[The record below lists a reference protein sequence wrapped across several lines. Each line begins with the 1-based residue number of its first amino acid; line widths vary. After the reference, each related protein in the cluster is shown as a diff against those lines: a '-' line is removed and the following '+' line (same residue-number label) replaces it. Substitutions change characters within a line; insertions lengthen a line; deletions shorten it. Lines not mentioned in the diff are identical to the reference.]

1 MANKSQSF
9 WRIQSVM
16 IINRYTDCWDDRCA
30 RPLHFYGPFN
40 VVFIY
45 KHCRVPCIF
54 PSQPFTDQKRVRLSI
69 GSGFGKNFSKMNT
82 TGREIFGRKTRNRSW
97 MSVRWWG
104 VALASQTVKSLV
116 FWLFHS
122 KKNMIRTVVVPS
134 TELIVWLLFLWIDKQ
149 MEIESSITREHQT
162 RSVMASAAAHA
173 FTLCLNRSIT
183 NDTISAPPLLSIH
196 PPVGEEI
203 FIQTTT
209 KERKLKRRESMMKKQ
224 KNSNSIHRQR
234 EKKRVSKMV
243 IPDWLE
249 LTVLTGLQV
258 VLIWLCVS
266 MMNRTGTTGN
276 DQRRQNGDKCQQ
288 LNGHIDAMLR
298 MFWLEKSGFYVLSLF
313 LTFCLIW

>member
-30 RPLHFYGPFN
+30 RLLHFYGPFN

-104 VALASQTVKSLV
+104 VALASQAVKSLV

-122 KKNMIRTVVVPS
+122 KKKYDQNGSRP
-134 TELIVWLLFLWIDKQ
+134 LHRANRL
-149 MEIESSITREHQT
+149 
-162 RSVMASAAAHA
+162 A
-173 FTLCLNRSIT
+173 FVSLNRQE
-183 NDTISAPPLLSIH
+183 DGDRVVDHAGAPNAIRHGQRCRSRIH
-196 PPVGEEI
+196 I
-203 FIQTTT
+203 M
-209 KERKLKRRESMMKKQ
+209 S
-224 KNSNSIHRQR
+224 
-234 EKKRVSKMV
+234 
-243 IPDWLE
+243 
-249 LTVLTGLQV
+249 
-258 VLIWLCVS
+258 
-266 MMNRTGTTGN
+266 
-276 DQRRQNGDKCQQ
+276 
-288 LNGHIDAMLR
+288 
-298 MFWLEKSGFYVLSLF
+298 
-313 LTFCLIW
+313 